1 MARRTFDVVDII
13 EILVHWHAG
22 RSKSEIAQSLGVDR
36 KTAGKYIVAAQA
48 AGMVPGG
55 PALSEA
61 EWDARARTWFP
72 ELADTRLRQVTW
84 PAIEPHHDYIVDQL
98 KAGVTVTTI
107 HQRLRDERGL
117 AVSIASFRRYV
128 AGNVPE
134 ETRRSQVKVLRP
146 CPAEPGAEAQIDYGR
161 LGRWLDPAAGKLVT
175 VWAFVM
181 VLACSRHMFVRP
193 VIRLNQQAWSECH
206 VAAFGFFG
214 GVPARL
220 VPDNLKT
227 GVDRP
232 DLYDPKINRAYAE
245 LAAHYGFLPDP
256 ARAFRPTDKPRVE
269 RPMPYVRDSFWRGR
283 EFTSLAQ
290 MQAAAE
296 RWCTEVA
303 GVRACR
309 PLDGAGPAV
318 VFAAAEKDALG
329 PLPPDPF
336 VLATWATAKI
346 GPDIHAR
353 VGKVLY
359 SVPWPHIG
367 KTADVRVTDTMVQF
381 FIGGQLVKT
390 HPRKAWGKQ
399 TDYGDYP
406 PEKIAFHMRTPAWCR
421 RQAAAVGPACE
432 QVIAEL
438 LADNALYR
446 LRAAQ
451 GVVGMA
457 DRHDRSRLEAAC
469 AKAIT
474 AGDPSYRTIKGILAA
489 GTDRDLPAAAAA
501 GDGGAGAFLHGP
513 ASFANV
519 VAMPGTITSD
529 ELAMSGAGGPG
540 EGRS

>member
-22 RSKSEIAQSLGVDR
+22 RNNSEIAQSLNVDR
-36 KTAGKYIVAAQA
+36 KTARKYIAVAEA
-48 AGMVPGG
+48 AGMAPGG
-55 PALSEA
+55 PPLSEA
-61 EWDARARTWFP
+61 EWDARVRAWFP

-84 PAIEPHHDYIVDQL
+84 PAIEPHQEFIREQL

-107 HQRLRDERGL
+107 HQRLRDDHGV

-128 AGNVPE
+128 AANVPE

-146 CPAEPGAEAQIDYGR
+146 WPAEPGAEAQVDYGR
-161 LGRWLDPAAGKLVT
+161 LGRWLDPAAGKPVT

-181 VLACSRHMFVRP
+181 VLACSRHLFVRP
-193 VIRLNQQAWSECH
+193 VTRLDQQGWSECH
-206 VAAFGFFG
+206 VAAFTFFG

-232 DLYDPKINRAYAE
+232 DLYDPKINRSYAE

-256 ARAFRPTDKPRVE
+256 ARVFRPTDKPRVE

-290 MQAAAE
+290 MQAEAE
-296 RWCTEVA
+296 RWCTGVA
-303 GVRACR
+303 GARACR
-309 PLDGAGPAV
+309 PLDGAAPAA
-318 VFAAAEKDALG
+318 VFAAAEKDVLR
-329 PLPPDPF
+329 PLPADPF
-336 VLATWATAKI
+336 VLATWAKAKI

-359 SVPWPHIG
+359 SVPWRHIG
-367 KTADVRVTDTMVQF
+367 KTADVRVTESMVQF
-381 FIGGQLVKT
+381 FIGGELVKT
-390 HPRKAWGKQ
+390 QPRKAWGKQ
-399 TDYGDYP
+399 TDFGDYP

-451 GVVGMA
+451 GVIGMA
-457 DRHDRSRLEAAC
+457 DKHDPSRLEAAC
-469 AKAIT
+469 ARAIT

-489 GTDRDLPAAAAA
+489 GTDRDQLPAAAAA

-519 VAMPGTITSD
+519 VPMRPASAITGD
-529 ELAMSGAGGPG
+529 ELGMAAATRNPS
-540 EGRS
+540 